1 MAETW
6 ANEVRGGEVS
16 VRARQHYGFRVAG
29 NRRCK
34 RVVSVDEHGLE
45 SDAKERTKTP
55 ERGRQAQ
62 I

>member
-1 MAETW
+1 MLTSITLLSNAEAGAVAETW

-34 RVVSVDEHGLE
+34 RVVSGEGHGLE
-45 SDAKERTKTP
+45 SDA
-55 ERGRQAQ
+55 
-62 I
+62 